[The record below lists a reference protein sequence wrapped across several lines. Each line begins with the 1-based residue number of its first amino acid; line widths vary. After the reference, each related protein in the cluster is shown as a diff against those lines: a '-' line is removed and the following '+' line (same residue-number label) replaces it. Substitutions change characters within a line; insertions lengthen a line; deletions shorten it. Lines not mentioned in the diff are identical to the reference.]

1 MARIYTNV
9 DVDIDIDVDEFLDGC
24 RPREI
29 KELVKALVEDGHVK
43 SNVSEFM
50 NTSKM
55 TANEILFC
63 DKMAFL
69 GLKYLQMTNEETE
82 YLEKIYEKYN

>member
-9 DVDIDIDVDEFLDGC
+9 DVEIDIDVDEFLDGC
-24 RPREI
+24 RPSEI

-43 SNVSEFM
+43 SNVSELM

-55 TANEILFC
+55 TANEIQFY

-82 YLEKIYEKYN
+82 YLEKLYEKYK